1 MIGRNLPEG
10 GFFCGKNMKNL
21 GKILILLLPLFL
33 LLFTKATWAAVRC
46 ETQYGGGEV
55 CVKTGELQIDKEVLN
70 PQTSEFVDNLDI
82 TTYKFAPGE
91 EITFKLKIKNVG
103 DETFSKVWVK
113 DSLPSYLEVVS
124 GSLEFEITDL
134 NPDETEEREIKV
146 KVVSDDRFPKDLT
159 ICEDNLGEVWSD
171 DERDKDTAQVCLSRK
186 VLGITVQPKTGP
198 DSGQAILLTSSI
210 LSLLGLSGI
219 IFVKK
224 IK

>member
-1 MIGRNLPEG
+1 MGRKS
-10 GFFCGKNMKNL
+10 FIKNL
-21 GKILILLLPLFL
+21 FKITTLLLPFFL
-33 LLFTKATWAAVRC
+33 LLFAETTWAAVRC

-55 CVKTGELQIDKEVLN
+55 CVKTGELLIYKEVLN
-70 PQTSEFVDNLDI
+70 PRTNEFVDNLDI

-103 DETFSKVWVK
+103 DATFSKVWVK

-134 NPDETEEREIKV
+134 NPGETEEREIKV
-146 KVVSDDRFPKDLT
+146 KVFSDDRFPKNLT
-159 ICEDNLGEVWSD
+159 ICEDNLGEVWSG
-171 DERDKDTAQVCLSRK
+171 DERDKDTAQVCLSQK

-198 DSGQAILLTSSI
+198 ANMQAIILTSSI
-210 LSLLGLSGI
+210 LGLLGLSGI
-219 IFVKK
+219 IVLKK